1 MASSFFAAVTKIW
14 IATWLH
20 SVLLLLG
27 GDAEHNPGTK
37 QSSINAFL
45 IYHWN
50 LNTISTHNYTKMFF
64 LKAYIATH

>member
-45 IYHWN
+45 IYH
-50 LNTISTHNYTKMFF
+50 
-64 LKAYIATH
+64 